1 MWPTAVQQQFLDIF
15 KVNKII
21 QVKVS
26 KKSTVICLGNTGRQ
40 TVHKL
45 RTDTCGTM
53 NKYYVL

>member
-26 KKSTVICLGNTGRQ
+26 KK
-40 TVHKL
+40 
-45 RTDTCGTM
+45 
-53 NKYYVL
+53 KYSYLSW